1 MNTWSDT
8 EEIMYRARI
17 EQMRMREEG
26 ERMRKEIEMAIAR
39 PQQPRGIES
48 WHKDGFEA
56 RVLQEVKQAL
66 VERDKQ
72 HKSEMNELR
81 AEMRH
86 AKRTVEHINGFYTW
100 LMEVYPDTVL
110 QYKALMDLQK
120 IGETK

>member
-1 MNTWSDT
+1 VLT
-8 EEIMYRARI
+8 EVRSVI
-17 EQMRMREEG
+17 
-26 ERMRKEIEMAIAR
+26 
-39 PQQPRGIES
+39 
-48 WHKDGFEA
+48 
-56 RVLQEVKQAL
+56 
-66 VERDKQ
+66 DKMEKT